1 MLCLRLKVGCRWFF
15 FSKWMLSCWFVGC
28 NVSLVFEERKS
39 NEELAVELGKVIKDS
54 QDKASNTGT

>member
-1 MLCLRLKVGCRWFF
+1 MVF

-54 QDKASNTGT
+54 QDKASNTST